1 MAGFGLAFGAVFGAD
16 FAEAGVWLTAFVEL
30 DGFTGLVEALTF

>member
-1 MAGFGLAFGAVFGAD
+1 MAALGAALGPALGAD

-30 DGFTGLVEALTF
+30 DGFTGLVETLTF